1 MQAKNNAADRNL
13 AASADSCPCSDNAN
27 QTLVK
32 HIEELNRRQQSIYPL
47 INRLRQRI
55 ELQRYFV
62 ARMGVQD

>member
-1 MQAKNNAADRNL
+1 MQAKNSAADSNL
-13 AASADSCPCSDNAN
+13 AASVDTCPCSDNAD

-55 ELQRYFV
+55 ELQRRFV
-62 ARMGVQD
+62 ARIGVQD